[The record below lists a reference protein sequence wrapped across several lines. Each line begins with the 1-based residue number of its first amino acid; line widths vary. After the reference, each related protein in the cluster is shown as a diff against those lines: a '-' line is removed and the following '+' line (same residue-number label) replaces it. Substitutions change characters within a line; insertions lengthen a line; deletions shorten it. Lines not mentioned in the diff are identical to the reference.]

1 MKIFE
6 FKTTQEKDVIIIED
20 VLVDDYKVKLILDT
34 GASTTVIDSNSLYVL
49 GYFPKDFYGHTEF
62 ETASGVIEANY
73 LKIKKFKC
81 LGIEINNFQIC
92 TYDFA
97 VSGITPEFDGMLGI
111 DFFQNNKIC
120 IDFIKSELTIS

>member
-1 MKIFE
+1 MIIMY
-6 FKTTQEKDVIIIED
+6 EKGFSHFGCKCTI
-20 VLVDDYKVKLILDT
+20 
-34 GASTTVIDSNSLYVL
+34 
-49 GYFPKDFYGHTEF
+49 
-62 ETASGVIEANY
+62 Y
-73 LKIKKFKC
+73 LKIKKFRC